1 MTEYVKNLRKMV
13 GHSPILL
20 CGASVIVENEHGE
33 ILLQLRKDNN
43 CWGYAG
49 GSVEL
54 YEEVEVAAKRELYE
68 ETGLIP
74 NELVLFGVFSGEDMH
89 YVYPNGDEV
98 SIIDIV
104 YLCKSYS
111 GDLKMQKDEVADLK
125 FFPLNDLPENI
136 SPPIAKALKAYIG
149 KRTN

>member
-68 ETGLIP
+68 ETGLIA